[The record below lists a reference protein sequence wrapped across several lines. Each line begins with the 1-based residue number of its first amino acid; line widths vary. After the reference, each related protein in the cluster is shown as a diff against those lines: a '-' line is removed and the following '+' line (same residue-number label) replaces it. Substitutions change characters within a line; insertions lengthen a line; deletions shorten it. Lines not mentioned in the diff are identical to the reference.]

1 MTWCRHQPRL
11 TPPWCI
17 LVETSWARLTLEDFG
32 IQSFDIHDDVVSR
45 TMLVISA
52 REIRIDLVV

>member
-1 MTWCRHQPRL
+1 L

-32 IQSFDIHDDVVSR
+32 IQSFDIHDEVVSR